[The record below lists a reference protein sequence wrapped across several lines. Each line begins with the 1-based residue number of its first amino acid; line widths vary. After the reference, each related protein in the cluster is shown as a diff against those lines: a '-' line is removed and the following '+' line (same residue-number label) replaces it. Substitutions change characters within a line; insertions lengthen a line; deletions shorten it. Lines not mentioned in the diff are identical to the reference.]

1 MSAPAQRP
9 TIGLLL
15 NSLFDGFEET
25 IWTSVVDSAA
35 EFDAN
40 LVCFLGGAM
49 GARSPSIDIVEL
61 IDRRN
66 VEGLVVVSGSV
77 GWISGTEHVAERVR
91 REIGIPAVS
100 LSERAGQVPTLLV
113 DNAAGISAVVEHLV
127 RGHGRRRVAFVGGP
141 PANSDAAARLGAY
154 QAALTRLGLPH
165 DPRLVLEGDFG
176 RDSGFR
182 AARQLLASGLAFD
195 ALVGA
200 NDAMALAALEE
211 LQRSGRTVPGDVA
224 VAGFDDIIDAPSIGL
239 TTVRQPLREMS
250 REAVRT
256 VLAQIRGAP
265 VPAEAFFPARLVVR
279 RTCGCATANAVT
291 WFPAPASEL
300 AAGPAPLAAELERQ
314 FPDLGARVGLPAWA
328 AELAAA
334 AVVDGPITPE
344 HPFLAALGRLLGR
357 GLPHVPDPADWFQV
371 VRAALAPARHAG
383 GAHAQHA
390 VHLTE
395 AALAL
400 VGSRVAGLEMQRRV
414 RTDEEIRVFRRL
426 VYPIPTP
433 EEGFLQNLT
442 GGLPVLG
449 MRSFFLS
456 RFLGPD
462 QEDARLIAHFDLNG
476 AAVLEGDPRSFPASQ
491 LIPGRFA
498 PHRRRAHAVLPIHS
512 PTELIG
518 FAVCD
523 IGPMGTSGYELLM
536 HQISTVLSV
545 NGLMAE
551 VRDQNRRLLDTAR
564 QAGMAEVAVGA
575 LHNVGN
581 LLNSVSVSAEEIRSA
596 ADAAAASGFGRASA
610 LLAEHAADLPGFF
623 ARDPR
628 SALLPD
634 YFAKTSA
641 VLTQELERVQ
651 AEASEL
657 LDRTSLIRDSIRALQ
672 DHARGGHD
680 QLLRERVDLADLVL
694 AAIEIQRPHLERNR
708 VQIRQELGEL
718 PAVVAPRSKLVHVL
732 VNLIKNAVEA
742 MAALPEDA
750 RRLTLRGAREP
761 EGGVRLDVTDA
772 GEGIAPEHLPQIFAY
787 GFTTKRDGHG
797 FGLHTCANYM
807 KQLGGSIE
815 VHSGGRGAGTT
826 FTLRLPAGR

>member
-1 MSAPAQRP
+1 MTSARTRRP

-25 IWTSVVDSAA
+25 IWTSVVDAA
-35 EFDAN
+35 EEFDAN
-40 LVCFLGGAM
+40 LLCFLGGAQ
-49 GARSPSIDIVEL
+49 GARSPSIGIVDL

-66 VEGLVVVSGSV
+66 LDGLVVVSGSV
-77 GWISGTEHVAERVR
+77 GWISGTEHVAERIH
-91 REIGIPAVS
+91 REIGIPTVS
-100 LSERAGQVPTLLV
+100 LSERAGAVPTLLV
-113 DNAAGISAVVEHLV
+113 DNGAGIAAVVEHLV
-127 RGHGRRRVAFVGGP
+127 HEHGRRRIAFVGGP
-141 PANSDAAARLGAY
+141 PANSDAVARREAYERTLG
-154 QAALTRLGLPH
+154 RLGLAF

-182 AARQLLASGLAFD
+182 AARALVSAGVAFD
-195 ALVGA
+195 ALLGA
-200 NDAMALAALEE
+200 NDAMALAAMEE
-211 LQRSGRTVPGDVA
+211 LVRSGRSIPGEVA
-224 VAGFDDIIDAPSIGL
+224 VAGFDDIIDAPSSGL
-239 TTVRQPLREMS
+239 TTVRQPLREMA
-250 REAVRT
+250 REAMRT
-256 VLAQIRGAP
+256 VLGLVEGER
-265 VPAEAFFPARLVVR
+265 VPPEVTFPARIVVR
-279 RTCGCATANAVT
+279 RSCGCGSAVSSS
-291 WFPAPASEL
+291 WFPAPSAPAGGSE
-300 AAGPAPLAAELERQ
+300 PLAAELERR
-314 FPDLGARVGLPAWA
+314 FPDLGARLGHPGWA
-328 AELAAA
+328 AELDAA
-334 AVVDGPITPE
+334 AVVNGPITPE
-344 HPFLAALGRLLGR
+344 HPFLATLDVLLAR

-371 VRAALAPARHAG
+371 VRVALARTCRTG
-383 GAHAQHA
+383 GTLAEHA
-390 VHLTE
+390 VHLSE

-400 VGSRVAGLEMQRRV
+400 VGSRTAALEMQRRV

-433 EEGFLQNLT
+433 EEGFTRNLAT
-442 GGLPVLG
+442 GLPVLG

-456 RFLGPD
+456 RLLGPE
-462 QEDARLIAHFDLNG
+462 QEDARLIIHFDLNG
-476 AAVLEGDPRSFPASQ
+476 AVELEGDPRRFPAWQ
-491 LIPGRFA
+491 LVPGRFA

-518 FAVCD
+518 FAICD

-551 VRDQNRRLLDTAR
+551 VRDQNRRLLETAR

-596 ADAAAASGFGRASA
+596 AAAAVASGFARASA
-610 LLAEHAADLPGFF
+610 LLSEHAADLPGFF

-641 VLTQELERVQ
+641 VLSQELDRVQ
-651 AEASEL
+651 AEATEL
-657 LDRTSLIRDSIRALQ
+657 LDRTSLIRESIRALQ
-672 DHARGGHD
+672 DHARAGQD
-680 QLLRERVDLADLVL
+680 QLLRERFDLSDLVL
-694 AAIEIQRPHLERNR
+694 AAIEIQRPHLERHR
-708 VQIRQELGEL
+708 VQVRQELGEL

-732 VNLIKNAVEA
+732 VNLVKNAVEA
-742 MAALPEDA
+742 MASIPEDA
-750 RRLTLRGAREP
+750 RRLTLRATREHD
-761 EGGVRLDVTDA
+761 GGIRFDVTDA
-772 GEGIAPEHLPQIFAY
+772 GEGIAPENIPRIFSY
-787 GFTTKRDGHG
+787 GFTTKKDGHG

-815 VHSGGRGAGTT
+815 VHSDGRGTGTT